1 MSNATLLAVRVCPD
15 KYDRHLPP
23 SPAIAHGS
31 TAWPD
36 GEESAQAAIRIPND
50 NPNHHL
56 WNNNGT
62 WWCHYTLHRRDFT
75 KWRVRTSLATRD
87 LAEARRLRDAL
98 LNAANR
104 NGRA

>member
-1 MSNATLLAVRVCPD
+1 MSNAELAVRILPSNPD
-15 KYDRHLPP
+15 HLLPP
-23 SPAIAHGS
+23 SPASSGGS
-31 TAWPD
+31 PAWHAGD
-36 GEESAQAAIRIPND
+36 GSAQAAIRVHAG
-50 NPNHHL
+50 NPDHHL

-62 WWCHYTLHRRDFT
+62 WWCHYTLHMRDFT

-104 NGRA
+104 NGRV